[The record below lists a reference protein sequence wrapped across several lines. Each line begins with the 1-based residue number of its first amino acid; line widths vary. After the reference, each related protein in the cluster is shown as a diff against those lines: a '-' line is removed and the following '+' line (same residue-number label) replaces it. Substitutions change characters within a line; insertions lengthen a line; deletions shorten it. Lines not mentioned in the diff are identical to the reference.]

1 MSVIRISLAKSDLN
15 AWCVLGRIPKGSV
28 FVKARRRLYQ
38 EIMPKQKHHG
48 IITLRK
54 MKSFVTTPP
63 AKTSSQIAN
72 IFLVPSS
79 DKVNKLLRLWTRVVV
94 KQKVNDLLL
103 EFYNISSKSTAAYV
117 YFKSDDV
124 KKEGKV
130 QSAAQKYFCPGKL
143 AVKTGDRQVGLG

>member
-1 MSVIRISLAKSDLN
+1 MSVIRVSLAKSDLN
-15 AWCVLGRIPKGSV
+15 AQYVLGRIPKSSV

-38 EIMPKQKHHG
+38 EIMPKQKRHG

-54 MKSFVTTPP
+54 VKSFVTNPP
-63 AKTSSQIAN
+63 PKTSQIAN

-79 DKVNKLLRLWTRVVV
+79 DKVNKLLRLWTRVIVQ
-94 KQKVNDLLL
+94 QKVNDLLL
-103 EFYNISSKSTAAYV
+103 EFYNISSKSIAAYV

-130 QSAAQKYFCPGKL
+130 QSAAQKYFCPRKL
-143 AVKTGDRQVGLG
+143 AVKAGDRQVGRG